1 MPRVTPA
8 EGAGTV
14 MQRVMGRRPE
24 IAVKFGEVDATIRFG
39 GLLPAALKEEVR
51 RSMAPGAGCVFCAS
65 LGDPAAKQVHP
76 RVATAVGFAQL
87 AIADP
92 RDIDDASFDVLREF
106 FSEEEIVE
114 LVSWI
119 CLMHAG
125 QMFGA
130 LMKLPPATQEE
141 IDAYTAWRRDGE
153 LAAAAGRSTGA

>member
-8 EGAGTV
+8 EGDGAV
-14 MQRVMGRRPE
+14 MTRVMGRRPE
-24 IAVKFGEVDATIRFG
+24 IAAKWGEVDAAIRFG
-39 GLLPAALKEEVR
+39 GLLPADLKEEVR
-51 RSMAPGAGCVFCAS
+51 RSMAPRVGCVFCAS
-65 LGDPAAKQVHP
+65 LGDPAAKQVDP

-106 FSEEEIVE
+106 FNEDEIVE
-114 LVSWI
+114 LVAWI
-119 CLMHAG
+119 CQMHAG

-130 LMKLPPATQEE
+130 LMKLEPATQEE

-153 LAAAAGRSTGA
+153 LAAAAGRPNGE